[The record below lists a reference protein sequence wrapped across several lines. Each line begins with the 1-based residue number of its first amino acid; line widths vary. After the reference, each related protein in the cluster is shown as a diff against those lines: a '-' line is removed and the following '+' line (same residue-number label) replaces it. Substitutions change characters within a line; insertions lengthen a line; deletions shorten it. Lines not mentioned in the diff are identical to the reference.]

1 MKLPTRRLIVPVI
14 AAGLPLTFAA
24 TARGQEASDQERQ
37 QQLEAR
43 IEQLE
48 RQLRELTEKMSAPP
62 APAPAP
68 KATTA
73 ADAPA
78 IQVKPITPNAVPGT
92 RFSYSGF
99 VKLDTMW

>member
-1 MKLPTRRLIVPVI
+1 MTPQTRRLIVPVI

-24 TARGQEASDQERQ
+24 PAQGQEAADQDRQ

-48 RQLRELTEKMSAPP
+48 RQLRELSEKMSSTPP
-62 APAPAP
+62 APAPEPPA
-68 KATTA
+68 KMA
-73 ADAPA
+73 ADAPI

-92 RFSYSGF
+92 RF
-99 VKLDTMW
+99 L